1 MSMIKRSSFT
11 IIRAVIFALVLRE
24 MRGRFGAR
32 RAGMFWFFFEP
43 IAHVIAVTAFYAVVR
58 GRQVPG
64 LEFPVYLISGVV
76 PFLMFKNI
84 MLKGMEA
91 VNANKALFAY
101 KQIKPY
107 DTIVARTIVEFS
119 LMGCVYVFLMMALG
133 FWGQFDVSIVDP
145 LRWLVVLAIGV
156 AFSFGMA
163 LILCVIVD
171 AVPEL
176 RVFIRLLFMPLYLI
190 SGVIIPV
197 WLVPGEILQYVL
209 WNPLLHIIDE
219 LRQGMFL
226 HYHATAGI
234 NLEYPFSVSV
244 VVLFIGMALYRARR
258 THLVAI

>member
-1 MSMIKRSSFT
+1 MIKRSSFN
-11 IIRAVIFALVLRE
+11 IVRAVIFALVLRE

-43 IAHVIAVTAFYAVVR
+43 IAHVLVVMSLYSLLR

-64 LEFPVYLISGVV
+64 LDFPVYLISGIV

-101 KQIKPY
+101 KQIKPF
-107 DTIVARTIVEFS
+107 DTIVARTIVEFT
-119 LMGCVYVFLMMALG
+119 LMGCVYIVVMGGLG
-133 FWGQFDVSIVDP
+133 FWGGFDVSLADP
-145 LRWLVVLAIGV
+145 LRWLAVLAIGV
-156 AFSFGMA
+156 GFSFGMA
-163 LILCVIVD
+163 LILCVVVD
-171 AVPEL
+171 AMPEL
-176 RVFIRLLFMPLYLI
+176 KIFIRLLFMPLYFI

-197 WLVPGEILQYVL
+197 WLIPSEMLKFLL

-219 LRQGMFL
+219 MRQSMFL
-226 HYHATAGI
+226 HYHAAAGI
-234 NLEYPFSVSV
+234 NLYYPFFCTL

-258 THLVAI
+258 TNLVAI